1 MDPVKLIRP
10 VLYWLKTLAAG
21 LLIVF
26 TLFMLIGIVM
36 QRNKR
41 MGPFEPLIS
50 EAKDLNLTFE
60 QAAGESGKFLGKH
73 VIWCVQNRSAGEVSY
88 RGTSKRFTVVNYS
101 RMPLET
107 GSKHAG
113 CADMLLQIEGV
124 TRTPSGSGIPSVR
137 FILAL

>member
-1 MDPVKLIRP
+1 MDPAKFLRP
-10 VLYWLKTLAAG
+10 VLYWLKTLAAA

-26 TLFMLIGIVM
+26 TIFMLIGIVM
-36 QRNKR
+36 QHDRR
-41 MGPFEPLIS
+41 MGPFKPMIS
-50 EAKDLNLTFE
+50 EAKELNLTFE
-60 QAAGESGKFLGKH
+60 QAAGDSGKFFGKH
-73 VIWCVQNRSAGEVSY
+73 VIWCVQNRSAGEVYY
-88 RGTSKRFTVVNYS
+88 RGAPERFTVVNYP